1 LIAGYHKPV
10 LLNEVLESLNL
21 DSGRIFCDA
30 TLGDGGHSRAILQ
43 GLSGEGKVF
52 GIDRDAQAIERAQQR
67 LAEFG
72 NRFRTMKGNFSDI
85 EKLLR
90 ENSVESVDGIVCD
103 LGVSM
108 LQISDPNRGFMYSA
122 SGPLNMKMQTGGD
135 FSAADVINDFSE
147 KEIADIIFKYG
158 EERQS
163 RRIAGAIVRRRAQKR
178 IETTGDL
185 ADVVRHVV
193 GDRFIIKTLARVFQ
207 AIRIYVN
214 DELGSLERFLPQALN
229 MLSVG
234 GRLAVIEYHSLEA
247 RLVKDFM
254 YRETHPCT
262 CPKDLPQCICGKQ
275 PRLKIVKKLVKPGES
290 ELLSNPNSRS
300 ARLRVMEKISHDQG

>member
-1 LIAGYHKPV
+1 MVVKYHKPV

-21 DSGRIFCDA
+21 ASGRLFCDV
-30 TLGDGGHSRAILQ
+30 TLGDGGHSLAMLQ
-43 GLSGEGKVF
+43 RLPGEGEVI

-67 LAEFG
+67 LSGFG
-72 NRFRTMKGNFSDI
+72 DRFRTIKGNFSDI
-85 EKLLR
+85 ERLLR
-90 ENSVESVDGIVCD
+90 ENSIEGVDGIVCD

-108 LQISDPNRGFMYSA
+108 LQISDPSRGFMYSA
-122 SGPLNMKMQTGGD
+122 SGPLNMKMQTGDGLT
-135 FSAADVINDFSE
+135 AAVVVNDFSE

-163 RRIAGAIVRRRAQKR
+163 RRIANAIVKQRAKKK

-185 ADVVRHVV
+185 ADIVRNVV

-207 AIRIYVN
+207 SIRIYVN

-229 MLSVG
+229 VLNVG

-262 CPKDLPQCICGKQ
+262 CPKDFPQCVCGKQ
-275 PRLKIVKKLVKPGES
+275 PRLKVIKKLVKPGEN
-290 ELLSNPNSRS
+290 ELLLNPNSRS
-300 ARLRVMEKISHDQG
+300 ARLRVMEKI